1 MTPLNFQAGFTDQTL
16 QAVFD
21 DTPVTLRLR
30 WNERFGFW
38 SLGIYDRESL
48 PIITGVKLVQNYP
61 LLKNFSF
68 DNFSGDIYCIRTY
81 GEKVRP
87 DIDSIGGDHL
97 LVYATKEE
105 IDEFVSANG

>member
-48 PIITGVKLVQNYP
+48 
-61 LLKNFSF
+61 
-68 DNFSGDIYCIRTY
+68 
-81 GEKVRP
+81 
-87 DIDSIGGDHL
+87 
-97 LVYATKEE
+97 
-105 IDEFVSANG
+105 